1 MIILDTN
8 VVSELMKPNP
18 ADRVIR
24 FVASQTATSL
34 YTTSITYA
42 EILHGILLLPAGKR
56 RKNFEQAAEMM
67 FDEDFAGRILPFG
80 SDGAFFYAEV
90 ATERQR
96 RGRPIFSIRRTD
108 CGPRAGD
115 GPLRQPATCRTS
127 ITAASL
133 SSILGI
139 KAGVA

>member
-8 VVSELMKPNP
+8 VVSELMRPTP

-67 FDEDFAGRILPFG
+67 FDEDFAGRILPFS

-96 RGRPIFSIRRTD
+96 RGRPISQFDAQIAAIARATGAGLATRNVSD
-108 CGPRAGD
+108 FDHCGIDVVDPW
-115 GPLRQPATCRTS
+115 S
-127 ITAASL
+127 
-133 SSILGI
+133 
-139 KAGVA
+139 